1 MKEGDNVVHVVTR
14 TSTSMPGVPSYSK
27 MEVMSFERDGDQWK
41 GLLGGDMELQLG
53 QLMQQVAASTS
64 EPQSS
69 PTASK
74 SPAKSKPR
82 K

>member
-1 MKEGDNVVHVVTR
+1 
-14 TSTSMPGVPSYSK
+14 